1 MTLLELKSMLSL
13 NNIEVDDDSLRLL
26 EKYMLYILEKNE
38 HINLTAIKD
47 VDSYMSLM
55 IFDSALPLR
64 LLDFNDKKVLDI
76 GTGAGYPGTVLA
88 TLSTAHVDLL
98 DSTKKKLDVIK
109 NYPDQVFNVIN
120 IRAEDYAQ
128 SHREEYDVVVAR
140 AVSDLPIILELG
152 IPFLKVGGYL
162 VAMKGKDAEEEIK
175 RSKNALK
182 KLNAVIEKMD
192 KVILPTGETRINILI
207 KKLDKTNEKYPRN
220 YNIIKNKPLWK

>member
-26 EKYMLYILEKNE
+26 EKYMFYILEKNE

-109 NYPDQVFNVIN
+109 NYPDQDFNVIN

-182 KLNAVIEKMD
+182 KLNAIIEKMD

-220 YNIIKNKPLWK
+220 YNIIKNKPL

>member
-26 EKYMLYILEKNE
+26 EKYMFYILEKNE

-47 VDSYMSLM
+47 VNSYMSLM

-109 NYPDQVFNVIN
+109 NYPDQDFNVIN
-120 IRAEDYAQ
+120 ARAEDYAQ

-182 KLNAVIEKMD
+182 KLNAIIEKMD

-220 YNIIKNKPLWK
+220 YNIIKNKPL